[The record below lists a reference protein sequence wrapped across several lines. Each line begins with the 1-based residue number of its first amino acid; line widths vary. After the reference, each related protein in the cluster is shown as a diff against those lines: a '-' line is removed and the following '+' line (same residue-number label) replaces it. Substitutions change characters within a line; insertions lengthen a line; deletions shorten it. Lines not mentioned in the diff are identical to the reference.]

1 MPREEVLRRRS
12 LDHHQTTDFQSEVCL
27 STPDTLPRCRRVK
40 SISSKGSPFGDA
52 VPREQVLWQRGID
65 PSDLDLRIDQKA
77 HHTYTPRQD
86 AELDAVQRELT
97 HLEVLQRDLNEKE
110 LPEEDIRAAVEAKR
124 EELHALMDHFKRI
137 NNESSPELSHRR
149 H

>member
-86 AELDAVQRELT
+86 AELDAVQRELG
-97 HLEVLQRDLNEKE
+97 LKGKGR
-110 LPEEDIRAAVEAKR
+110 EATLVIVAQGK
-124 EELHALMDHFKRI
+124 
-137 NNESSPELSHRR
+137 SWLSVVCEPV
-149 H
+149 